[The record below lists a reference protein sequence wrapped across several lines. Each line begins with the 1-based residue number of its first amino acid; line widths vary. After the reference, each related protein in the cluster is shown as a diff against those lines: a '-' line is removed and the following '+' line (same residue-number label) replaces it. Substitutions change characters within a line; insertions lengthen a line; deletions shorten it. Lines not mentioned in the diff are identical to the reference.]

1 MRFKIRYLFGV
12 AALTLLVYILI
23 RLIFISP
30 SNSRGWKP
38 EHAVMPSAEFNGNAV
53 HVQNIRNFSYQS
65 ADEFTPDYYDGTFDL
80 NKIES
85 VWFVLS
91 PFVPGW
97 RGPAHSFLSFGF
109 SDSQFVCISVEARKE
124 QGESYSIL
132 KGLVNSYELIYVIG
146 DERDLI
152 GLRAV
157 YWDDPVYV
165 FPIKT
170 GKDRIRAL
178 FVDMLERANKLKQAP
193 EFYNT
198 LTSSCTTNLYE
209 HADKLNPNKWSFSW
223 KLILPGYAD
232 ELIYDKGILD
242 TELSLE
248 ESRKRFRVNDLAK
261 QLIMS
266 SNFSLGIRQVN

>member
-30 SNSRGWKP
+30 SNSRDWKP

>member
-12 AALTLLVYILI
+12 AALTLLVYILV

-38 EHAVMPSAEFNGNAV
+38 EHAVMPSAEFNGNTV

-198 LTSSCTTNLYE
+198 LTSSCTTNFYE

-223 KLILPGYAD
+223 KLILSGYAD

>member
-12 AALTLLVYILI
+12 AALTLLGYIFI

-38 EHAVMPSAEFNGNAV
+38 EHAVMPSAEFNGNTV